1 MSTLFGNMSNA
12 ITLDEILLILHDSGQ
27 CNDISIARKA
37 IEDRLSHTGQSSGL
51 QTPNSVSTD
60 GSLFD
65 ESIFSE
71 PLIRGSGLSDLL
83 LEDEIPPDIP
93 YWEQLD
99 MVKHAAFIPSEM
111 ESILIETLDRDQE
124 QFRIT
129 LNGKVTEVFL
139 DDLEDDSA
147 RAIILD
153 WLHTTNPYVTLIKE
167 EDDPPDL
174 FTKGQEPTCKTKL
187 EETSKEPLKSSNPYG
202 LDIAPAIAEQYF
214 SKLSFREKCDLLR
227 TVRDAEPHFRERFTL
242 SKDHPYYTTLHY
254 GSAEVV
260 TCFTGGPG
268 SGRHRGGRDLPDPY
282 SHRSRKKADWHM
294 QFGNHTAA
302 HCKVCK
308 RHSVLGGEQ
317 NPKSGSKSDFDRSF
331 KFKYKRN
338 MYTLLPME

>member
-27 CNDISIARKA
+27 CNDISMARKA
-37 IEDRLSHTGQSSGL
+37 IEDGLSLRGQPLGL

-60 GSLFD
+60 SSLFD

-83 LEDEIPPDIP
+83 NEDEIPPDIP

-99 MVKHAAFIPSEM
+99 MVKHAAFVPSEL
-111 ESILIETLDRDQE
+111 ESILVEVLDPDQE

-129 LNGKVTEVFL
+129 LNGKITEIFL

-147 RAIILD
+147 RVIILD
-153 WLHTTNPYVTLIKE
+153 WLQKPNPYVTLDNGGGE
-167 EDDPPDL
+167 SDPPMEDQKP
-174 FTKGQEPTCKTKL
+174 TYEPKL
-187 EETSKEPLKSSNPYG
+187 EKAPDVILKPANPYG
-202 LDIAPAIAEQYF
+202 LDIAPAAAEQYF

-242 SKDHPYYTTLHY
+242 SKGHPYYTTLHY

-282 SHRSRKKADWHM
+282 SHRSRKKADWHI